1 VIRRAL
7 AGPGVFIVAPVA
19 VLAALAVAWYAGAAL
34 IVGLVHA
41 PALGLLAAT
50 AATTAYY
57 GTHPNRVPQLITRK
71 ANR

>member
-1 VIRRAL
+1 VIRRLL
-7 AGPGVFIVAPVA
+7 AGPGAFIVAPIA

-41 PALGLLAAT
+41 PALGVLAAT

-57 GTHPNRVPQLITRK
+57 GTHPDQVPTLIRK
-71 ANR
+71 ALT